1 MIQKFCKLSFCGV
14 LIPTSRHGNAETCCD
29 EHANLLKKE
38 REQANYRFAKKI
50 SKSIIANNRT
60 LRLLALKFGY
70 DVPIQLEELNK
81 YNYDWN
87 VSSGIFQKDGI
98 TGFAV
103 GDQAIIALS
112 DHKIKIY
119 KNELNI

>member
-1 MIQKFCKLSFCGV
+1 MIQKFCKLSTCGV
-14 LIPTSRHGNAETCCD
+14 IIPSSRHGNAETCCD
-29 EHANLLKKE
+29 EHANLLKKK
-38 REQANYRFAKKI
+38 REQANYQFARKI
-50 SKSIIANNRT
+50 SKAIIANNRT

-70 DVPIQLEELNK
+70 EVPIPFEELEK

-87 VSSGIFQKDGI
+87 VSSGTFQIDGI

-103 GDQAIIALS
+103 GDHAIIALP

-119 KNELNI
+119 KND

>member
-14 LIPTSRHGNAETCCD
+14 LIPSSRHGNAETCCN

-38 REQANYRFAKKI
+38 REQVNYRFARKI
-50 SKSIIANNRT
+50 SKAIIANNRT

-70 DVPIQLEELNK
+70 DVPIQLEELKK

-87 VSSGIFQKDGI
+87 VSSGTFQKDGI
-98 TGFAV
+98 TGCAV
-103 GDQAIIALS
+103 GDHAIIALS
-112 DHKIKIY
+112 DYTIKIF
-119 KNELNI
+119 KND